1 MASKNFLKHYV
12 LKKKNNNNNIYIM
25 YIIVKF
31 YFTLFYMIFYVKI
44 CLHLGVEKILIFNS
58 L

>member
-1 MASKNFLKHYV
+1 
-12 LKKKNNNNNIYIM
+12 M

-44 CLHLGVEKILIFNS
+44 YLYLGVEKILIFNS
-58 L
+58 LKTIISNNITYCSHIVHNEN